1 MPSLRTAGRGGTG
14 SVGNE
19 PGEGEDGLKA
29 GALED
34 RLSTAAAV
42 GLACIVAA
50 RRRRAGRAVLLDSK
64 NTPCAPG
71 GGGGGDGLIGRATL
85 HTLTL
90 SGGQRELVAGST
102 GLSIVPQDGNED
114 QTSVRRQ
121 REGRRRCLAYES
133 GTDCLNPREGNDLGT
148 AAEVI
153 AGQSSWG
160 IIDQ

>member
-34 RLSTAAAV
+34 RLSTTAAV

-50 RRRRAGRAVLLDSK
+50 RRRRAGRALLLDSN
-64 NTPCAPG
+64 NTRSAYVPG
-71 GGGGGDGLIGRATL
+71 GGGDSLIGRATL

-102 GLSIVPQDGNED
+102 GLSIVPQDGNEND
-114 QTSVRRQ
+114 ALMRRQ
-121 REGRRRCLAYES
+121 RDGVGAWPMNRIGDWLPQSQGTIS
-133 GTDCLNPREGNDLGT
+133 GPLQR
-148 AAEVI
+148 
-153 AGQSSWG
+153 
-160 IIDQ
+160 